1 MDIKDIKSNLLIL
14 NVLTHYGIKLDRN
27 QRLCC
32 PWHDDKTPSLQIYP
46 KTNTWTCF
54 SSSCSAGSGDAIDFI
69 MKYEKITKH
78 EALIKAQELLGVTSE
93 VHPVE
98 ESLHRVNMNELFLKL
113 RQSLHRSKNALAYV
127 QERNLN
133 PSLEIG
139 YNNYATAY
147 KELQNCIIVPLKDKS
162 GNTVSLYGRS
172 ITDNGKSKHYYSKN
186 RKGLYPSY
194 PSEDTKTIIITEAV
208 IDAATLQSK
217 AVLPYG
223 SSVLALYGTNGWNEE
238 HTEAIRS
245 LHDLQEIIFFMD
257 GDEAGRKAQET
268 YTALAKAMLKNITIS
283 QVNTPDGEDINS
295 LVISHD
301 KEILQH
307 LIETREKTHGYVSQ
321 DSNRQ
326 QHQQEE
332 VKPQSLAAQLL
343 IEEET
348 IIFEIEK
355 LRFTIL
361 GGVSLYPTDRMKVT
375 MKIER
380 TDSQRPMH
388 RLRQNLD
395 LYQDDVVEKIARK
408 AAERLEIGS
417 TKLHEAMLQLTE
429 ELEKYRLEQI
439 EARKVK
445 EPEKRKMTEREITA
459 AIEFLKANDLLKR
472 SNEAIGKSG
481 VIGEENNRL
490 LMYLVFTSR
499 LRDQPLHIVSLGG
512 SGTGKTY
519 LQEKISELIPDDEKL
534 EITAISENALYYFD
548 RKELKNKLVLIEDL
562 DGANDDKVLFAIREL
577 QSKRRISKTI
587 PIKDNKGNLKTI
599 TLQVEGPIS
608 LAGTTTRERL
618 YEDNAN
624 RSLLIYLDN
633 SKEHRE
639 QILAYQRALS
649 AGKINRDEEEITRQK
664 LQDVQS
670 VLKPIKVINP
680 FAEMLILPDS
690 VFKPLRTNSHYLH
703 FIETITFYHQW
714 QRPHRINEQTGET
727 YIETTIEDIEAANT
741 LLKDVLL
748 AKSDELTNAC
758 RSFLELIKTYME
770 IEHKTSFYSYD
781 LRMKYRMA
789 PTTLNRHL
797 KELHRYS
804 YIKIVSGSKSKGF
817 EYEIENIN
825 EIESLQLGLQNA
837 FDVALV
843 KIKKKVS
850 SPCGLDNQQGDPV
863 NHQWP
868 TKGSGLHKQQTISA
882 LDTVNQ

>member
-1 MDIKDIKSNLLIL
+1 MEIKDIKNKLSLAD
-14 NVLTHYGIKLDRN
+14 VLTHYHIKPDANKRM
-27 QRLCC
+27 CC
-32 PWHDDKTPSLQIYP
+32 PWHDDKTPSLQVYP

-54 SSSCSAGSGDAIDFI
+54 SSNCNAGSGDAIDFI

-78 EALIKAQELLGVTSE
+78 EALIKAQELLGVSQTMNE
-93 VHPVE
+93 APKQD
-98 ESLHRVNMNELFLKL
+98 MNELFIKL
-113 RQSLHRSKNALAYV
+113 RQSLHRSKNALAYL

-133 PSLEIG
+133 PQLEIG
-139 YNNYATAY
+139 YNNYASEY
-147 KELQNCIIVPLKDKS
+147 KELQNCIIFPLKDKG
-162 GNTVSLYGRS
+162 GNIVSMYGRS
-172 ITDNGKSKHYYSKN
+172 ITDNNKSKHYYTKN

-194 PSEDTKTIIITEAV
+194 PSEDTTTIIITEAI
-208 IDAATLQSK
+208 IDAASLEAQIGDKT
-217 AVLPYG
+217 A
-223 SSVLALYGTNGWNEE
+223 VLALYGTNGWNEE
-238 HTEAIRS
+238 HTAAIRS
-245 LHDLQEIIFFMD
+245 LSNLTEIIFFMD
-257 GDEAGRKAQET
+257 GDEAGRKAVET
-268 YTALAKAMLKNITIS
+268 YAALVKAMLKNITIS
-283 QVNTPDGEDINS
+283 QVNTPDNEDVNS
-295 LVISHD
+295 LTISHE
-301 KEILQH
+301 KEILNH
-307 LIETREKTHGYVSQ
+307 LIEHRSIVHRSIDREQQ
-321 DSNRQ
+321 DQ
-326 QHQQEE
+326 
-332 VKPQSLAAQLL
+332 PMQSMPPLQSMLL
-343 IEEET
+343 IDGEQ
-348 IIFEIEK
+348 IIYELDK

-361 GGVSLYPTDRMKVT
+361 GGMSLYPMDRMRVT

-388 RLRQNLD
+388 KLRQNLD
-395 LYQDDVVEKIARK
+395 LYQDDIVEKMARK
-408 AAERLEIGS
+408 IAERLELGS
-417 TKLHEAMLQLTE
+417 TKVQEAMLQLTE
-429 ELEKYRLEQI
+429 QLEMYRQEQV
-439 EARKVK
+439 EAKKIK
-445 EPEKRKMTEREITA
+445 EPEKRKMTETEINE
-459 AIEFLKANDLLKR
+459 AIQFLKEKDLLK
-472 SNEAIGKSG
+472 STNEAIGKSG

-519 LQEKISELIPDDEKL
+519 LQEKIAELIPDDAKL

-649 AGKINRDEEEITRQK
+649 AGKINRDEEEQTREK

-670 VLKPIKVINP
+670 ILKPIKVINP

-703 FIETITFYHQW
+703 FIETITFYHQY
-714 QRPHRINEQTGET
+714 QRPHKTNEVTGEP

-804 YIKIVSGSKSKGF
+804 YIKIASGSKSKGF
-817 EYEIENIN
+817 EYELENIN
-825 EIESLQLGLQNA
+825 EIENLQLGLQNA
-837 FDVALV
+837 FDVALK

-850 SPCGLDNQQGDPV
+850 EPV

-868 TKGSGLHKQQTISA
+868 TNGSGLHKEQGMRM

>member
-1 MDIKDIKSNLLIL
+1 MEIKDIKLKLSLTD
-14 NVLTHYGIKLDRN
+14 VLKHYHFEPDLN

-32 PWHDDKTPSLQIYP
+32 PWHEDKTPSLQIYP

-54 SSSCSAGSGDAIDFI
+54 SSNCNAGSGDAIDFI
-69 MKYEKITKH
+69 MKIEKITKH
-78 EALIKAQELLGVTSE
+78 EALIKAKEMIGYPTEEKQENYTELFIQMRAELL
-93 VHPVE
+93 
-98 ESLHRVNMNELFLKL
+98 
-113 RQSLHRSKNALAYV
+113 RSKKALSYMTD
-127 QERNLN
+127 RNLDAKTI
-133 PSLEIG
+133 EVG
-139 YNNYATAY
+139 YNSYQSNY
-147 KELQNCIIVPLKDKS
+147 KQVQNCIVFPLKDKQ
-162 GNTVSLYGRS
+162 GNIVSLYGRS
-172 ITDNGKSKHYYSKN
+172 IADLKGSNHYYTKN
-186 RKGLYPSY
+186 RKGLYPYY
-194 PSEDTKTIIITEAV
+194 PSEDTAIIIITEAV

-223 SSVLALYGTNGWNEE
+223 STVLALYGTNGWNEE
-238 HTEAIRS
+238 HTAAIKS
-245 LHDLQEIIFFMD
+245 LAQLTEVIFFMD
-257 GDEAGRKAQET
+257 GDEAGRKAIET
-268 YTALAKAMLKNITIS
+268 YAALLKVMKPGVIIS
-283 QVNTPDGEDINS
+283 QVNTPEGEDINS
-295 LVISHD
+295 LVQSHD
-301 KEILQH
+301 EGILQH
-307 LIETREKTHGYVSQ
+307 LIESRKSIGSIEYRSI
-321 DSNRQ
+321 DA
-326 QHQQEE
+326 E
-332 VKPQSLAAQLL
+332 PMQSMPPMQLNTENDDYITTSL
-343 IEEET
+343 EGIKYT
-348 IIFEIEK
+348 II
-355 LRFTIL
+355 
-361 GGVSLYPTDRMKVT
+361 GGISLYPMDRLKVT
-375 MKIER
+375 LKMEKIG
-380 TDSQRPMH
+380 SNRPMH
-388 RLRQNLD
+388 SLRQNID
-395 LYQDDVVEKIARK
+395 LYQDDIVEKMARK
-408 AAERLEIGS
+408 IAERLEMGS
-417 TKLHEAMLQLTE
+417 TKVHESMLQLTAMIE
-429 ELEKYRLEQI
+429 QYRQEQI

-445 EPEKRKMTEREITA
+445 EPEKRILSQSEARA
-459 AIEFLKANDLLKR
+459 AITFLKETNLLKR
-472 SNEAIGKSG
+472 TNEAIGKSG

-519 LQEKISELIPDDEKL
+519 LQEKIAELIPDDEKL

-649 AGKINRDEEEITRQK
+649 AGKINRDEEEQTRQE

-670 VLKPIKVINP
+670 ILKPIKVINP

-703 FIETITFYHQW
+703 FIETITFYHQY
-714 QRPHRINEQTGET
+714 QRPHKTNETTGEA

-804 YIKIVSGSKSKGF
+804 YIKIASGSKSKGF
-817 EYEIENIN
+817 EYELENIN
-825 EIESLQLGLQNA
+825 EIENLQLGLQNA
-837 FDVALV
+837 FDIALE
-843 KIKKKVS
+843 KIKKKIS
-850 SPCGLDNQQGDPV
+850 EPV

-868 TKGSGLHKQQTISA
+868 TNGSGLHKEQEMIV
-882 LDTVNQ
+882 LDSVNQ